1 MLHGQFFAEEEE
13 EEEEE
18 DEQGNYTQ
26 NGPDENEFILPL

>member
-18 DEQGNYTQ
+18 EDNYTQ
-26 NGPDENEFILPL
+26 NDLNEDEFILPL